1 MISNMHQILYL
12 FANVAVI
19 LAKRSEAICAFLFP
33 VIIQDETM
41 FMVYW
46 HSLRHVP
53 FYSDFWQVWTF
64 LYVYQ

>member
-41 FMVYW
+41 FMVY
-46 HSLRHVP
+46 
-53 FYSDFWQVWTF
+53 
-64 LYVYQ
+64 